1 MKIDIKSMYV
11 VPMVMMIVFA
21 IHTSISFNAI
31 ESSLASYL
39 SLAITIMSFVLALTL
54 IIRASN
60 ISRLSLFAAFFLF
73 LVEAVSLAIGVEW
86 KDWIYTIVDVA
97 LLMFLFHYYSG
108 NLHPLLTGAVIGFS
122 LCIYAQLFQ
131 CITNP
136 DMWLIV
142 DEKTNVGY
150 LLGGNYNSIGCRVLV
165 ALLTGILSLK
175 ISKWWWIN
183 LVPLIASGVTILFM
197 VQSMTSV
204 TCILLMILLCLLP
217 SRNLQRL
224 ACFSILVIVVLFEV
238 FVCFQGKG
246 FENNDLARWFLI
258 DILGKDMTFT
268 NRTNMWDAALRVIGE
283 SPIWGYGYVTEKW
296 FFSNMSSQAIGSH
309 NFILGIL
316 INGGI
321 IGLGLYLYTF
331 YLALRKLIAY
341 KDYYSNVIFIGIA
354 SLSIMM
360 LMEYYPVQFPFYLF
374 TLAYYYEQITEATT
388 KPKLA

>member
-321 IGLGLYLYTF
+321 IGLGLYLYIF

>member
-1 MKIDIKSMYV
+1 
-11 VPMVMMIVFA
+11 MVMMIVFA

-283 SPIWGYGYVTEKW
+283 SPIWGYGYVNEKW
-296 FFSNMSSQAIGSH
+296 FISNMSSQAVGSH

-321 IGLGLYLYTF
+321 IGLGLYLYIF

>member
-309 NFILGIL
+309 NFILGII

-321 IGLGLYLYTF
+321 IGLGLYLYIF

>member
-183 LVPLIASGVTILFM
+183 RVPHMASGVTILFM

-268 NRTNMWDAALRVIGE
+268 NRTNMWDAALRVTGE

-296 FFSNMSSQAIGSH
+296 FISNMSSQAVGSH

-321 IGLGLYLYTF
+321 IGLGLYLYIF

>member
-283 SPIWGYGYVTEKW
+283 SPIWGYGYVNEKW

-309 NFILGIL
+309 NFILGII

-321 IGLGLYLYTF
+321 IGLGLYLYIF

>member
-283 SPIWGYGYVTEKW
+283 SPIWGYGNVNEKW

-321 IGLGLYLYTF
+321 IGLGLYLYIF

>member
-1 MKIDIKSMYV
+1 MKIDTKSMYV
-11 VPMVMMIVFA
+11 VPMVMMIVFT
-21 IHTSISFNAI
+21 IHASISFNAI

-165 ALLTGILSLK
+165 ALLTGILSLRM
-175 ISKWWWIN
+175 SKWWWIN
-183 LVPLIASGVTILFM
+183 LVPLIASGVAILFM

-283 SPIWGYGYVTEKW
+283 SPIWGYGYVDEKW
-296 FFSNMSSQAIGSH
+296 FISNMSSQAVGSH

-321 IGLGLYLYTF
+321 IGLGLYLYIF

>member
-224 ACFSILVIVVLFEV
+224 VCFSILVIVVLFEV

-283 SPIWGYGYVTEKW
+283 SPIWGYGYVNEKW

-309 NFILGIL
+309 NFILGII

-321 IGLGLYLYTF
+321 IGLGLYLYIF
-331 YLALRKLIAY
+331 YIALRKLIAY
-341 KDYYSNVIFIGIA
+341 KDYYANVIFIGIA

>member
-1 MKIDIKSMYV
+1 
-11 VPMVMMIVFA
+11 MVMMIVFA

>member
-1 MKIDIKSMYV
+1 
-11 VPMVMMIVFA
+11 MVMMIVFA
-21 IHTSISFNAI
+21 MHTSISFNAI

-283 SPIWGYGYVTEKW
+283 SPIWGYGNVNEKW

-309 NFILGIL
+309 NFILGII

-321 IGLGLYLYTF
+321 IGLGLYLYIF

>member
-283 SPIWGYGYVTEKW
+283 SPIWGYGYVNEKW
-296 FFSNMSSQAIGSH
+296 FISNMSSQAVGSH

-321 IGLGLYLYTF
+321 IGLGLYLYIF

>member
-268 NRTNMWDAALRVIGE
+268 HRTNMWDAALRVIGE
-283 SPIWGYGYVTEKW
+283 SPIWGYGNVNEKW

-309 NFILGIL
+309 NFILGII

-321 IGLGLYLYTF
+321 IGLGLYLYIF

>member
-54 IIRASN
+54 IIRANN

-374 TLAYYYEQITEATT
+374 TLAYYYEQITEAMT

>member
-1 MKIDIKSMYV
+1 
-11 VPMVMMIVFA
+11 MVMMIVFA

-296 FFSNMSSQAIGSH
+296 FSSNMSSQAVGSH

-321 IGLGLYLYTF
+321 IGLGLYLYIF

>member
-1 MKIDIKSMYV
+1 
-11 VPMVMMIVFA
+11 MVMMIVFA

-321 IGLGLYLYTF
+321 IGLGLYLYIF

>member
-283 SPIWGYGYVTEKW
+283 SPIWGYGYVNEKW
-296 FFSNMSSQAIGSH
+296 FFSNMSSQAVGSH

-321 IGLGLYLYTF
+321 IGLGLYLYIF